1 MNMKKLYAKLAE
13 KSYRLGDFFVLRLSR
28 YLFREMNDAIKND
41 VCPPECTITMNPET
55 VLKNLLKMDMD
66 KDAFI
71 GGHERG
77 VAASRMAIGY
87 PVDRE
92 FAWGGPNYNTG
103 NVGIEEA
110 PVEEK

>member
-55 VLKNLLKMDMD
+55 VLKNLLKTDMD

-71 GGHERG
+71 G
-77 VAASRMAIGY
+77 Y
-87 PVDRE
+87 PADRE
-92 FAWGGPNYNTG
+92 YAWGGPNYNTG